1 MEHDWDMKHIHRLIV
16 TSHVY
21 RMTTKVSTTTRPNLE
36 IDADNRHWWRMD
48 NRRVE
53 AEVVRDSILAMGGN
67 LDLALGGPEVAP
79 DKAPQVPRRSLYF
92 GNYPEDVG
100 RINMLGLF
108 NAADPNGCYRRD
120 NSVMP
125 QQSLALVNSQFAID
139 QSRRATRHI
148 GKSLPADVD
157 DKSFITAAYEVVL
170 SRRPGEQE
178 LKLCLEFLE
187 RQRIL

>member
-1 MEHDWDMKHIHRLIV
+1 
-16 TSHVY
+16 
-21 RMTTKVSTTTRPNLE
+21 
-36 IDADNRHWWRMD
+36 
-48 NRRVE
+48 
-53 AEVVRDSILAMGGN
+53 
-67 LDLALGGPEVAP
+67 
-79 DKAPQVPRRSLYF
+79 
-92 GNYPEDVG
+92 
-100 RINMLGLF
+100 
-108 NAADPNGCYRRD
+108 
-120 NSVMP
+120 MP

-187 RQRIL
+187 RQRILYSDQPASKTPKPDKNRIGPASDPRWRARESLIRTLFSHHDFITIH